1 VVNRFLRHNRAYSPV
16 GARCDVCKGEG
27 LLELAPLPDG
37 RWACPVC
44 RHSMHVTVAP
54 LPPPFDRATVADD
67 WPAPALVLPDPEAD
81 ADEV

>member
-1 VVNRFLRHNRAYSPV
+1 
-16 GARCDVCKGEG
+16 
-27 LLELAPLPDG
+27 
-37 RWACPVC
+37 
-44 RHSMHVTVAP
+44 MHVTVAP